1 MALVKRDIS
10 GKYENVCASFCMAA
24 SIGNYT
30 IDALDTIEKIT
41 KMPESSDAEKLA
53 KVEKVLKMCVLIKS
67 NILVSVTHCTDDVNN
82 PEDEI
87 LYGTAG
93 YLQTLLLLRKE
104 FVKTH
109 SIIEVME
116 GN

>member
-53 KVEKVLKMCVLIKS
+53 KV
-67 NILVSVTHCTDDVNN
+67 
-82 PEDEI
+82 
-87 LYGTAG
+87 
-93 YLQTLLLLRKE
+93 
-104 FVKTH
+104 
-109 SIIEVME
+109 
-116 GN
+116 